1 MKDWNQLTKNKELYS
16 NLLIRQEENSQWIQV
31 SLYFGHLIEHMVMV
45 LIKCPG
51 DNKTECFITQRE
63 NILIDDVYHIHGQLA
78 DRKFIF
84 DKLKRFSCD
93 F

>member
-1 MKDWNQLTKNKELYS
+1 
-16 NLLIRQEENSQWIQV
+16 
-31 SLYFGHLIEHMVMV
+31 MV

-51 DNKTECFITQRE
+51 DNKTECFITQRKH
-63 NILIDDVYHIHGQLA
+63 ILTDDVYHIHGQLA
-78 DRKFIF
+78 ERKFIF